1 MTSSKYRAVR
11 SMMSRCPLV
20 TGSNE
25 PGMRAIAKGDSLLS
39 AGGPSHRHNRTAVAL
54 LSENFP
60 TATEVQLPGGF
71 DDHEASERRGQQ
83 VHPPVEVVR
92 RVGERHVVVARGGHE
107 AEHVAA
113 HGRAGQPWMV
123 ATTDHVLAAG
133 PGSLARRYSSRR
145 RVGPSPR
152 AWKRMRRCPPPPTW
166 PSGPGS
172 GPAYC
177 SPTSFRRVSSRS
189 TTTQR

>member
-39 AGGPSHRHNRTAVAL
+39 AGGPSHRDNRTAVAL

-71 DDHEASERRGQQ
+71 DDHEASERLRQQ

-92 RVGERHVVVARGGHE
+92 RVGERYVVVARSGHE

-113 HGRAGQPWMV
+113 HGRPARQSGAGQIGLDGV
-123 ATTDHVLAAG
+123 DGRSTGVDE
-133 PGSLARRYSSRR
+133 RR
-145 RVGPSPR
+145 RRRPPR
-152 AWKRMRRCPPPPTW
+152 QRLDAERPTA
-166 PSGPGS
+166 GEQ
-172 GPAYC
+172 
-177 SPTSFRRVSSRS
+177 V
-189 TTTQR
+189 